1 MRIILSS
8 IFLAIFF
15 STSLPAQDYGK
26 IDSLSSLLRH
36 TDTIAQASLLN
47 QIGWEYRLSYPDST
61 LYYCRRVLRLQADKF
76 EETKAMNFIGIAY
89 MYKGNYAE
97 AFRYHREALDYTRQ
111 IGDSVQAA
119 HAYNNLGRLF
129 FTQGD
134 MIKAY
139 DYFIEALKIF
149 EQIGDVKG
157 IGYCYQSLMRLY
169 KLQNNNDK
177 ALEMLYKTLEI
188 RQQAGDT
195 HGQISTLKELSD
207 FFEEQNDFEKAHQY
221 LMEAST
227 IGDSINDNISI
238 AEIDLALAELHLHMK
253 DYEVA
258 LDFNRKALIAA
269 GVSNNKNMLSSIYLN
284 LAQNYFARR
293 AYDHAKIY
301 LNKVIEF
308 AENTGNLKNKQES
321 FYYLSKIYEDR
332 QDFGNALFYHQQYV
346 QAKDSLYNTDVALTI
361 ERLENRLA
369 IEKKEKEYELLKA
382 AEAKNQVL
390 IKQQKIKNITKTIV
404 LILVILLLL
413 VLFISYRR
421 IRLKNTL
428 LLAQKEQI
436 IQQNR
441 EIIKQNLK
449 IQEQNDDLLKRNEE
463 LAALNQEKNT
473 LMGIVAHDL
482 KAPFNRIS
490 GLSELL
496 LMGIQPP
503 AEQDKYTRL
512 IKEASEDGIQ
522 LIRDLLD
529 ANAFE
534 HFTTLHFSEVE
545 VQPFLQ
551 NMAQSYQSQA
561 ASKSIQIHLSVQDGL
576 CLYTEAL
583 YLTRILDNLIS
594 NAIKYSPSN
603 ANVFIQAI
611 AATDHQVKIS
621 VKDEG
626 PGFSEEDKKYL
637 YQKFKKLSARPTQ
650 GESSH
655 GLGLAIVKTLVTRL
669 EARIDLISQSRKG
682 SEFVITFPAYKKEM
696 V

>member
-8 IFLAIFF
+8 IFLALFF
-15 STSLPAQDYGK
+15 STSLLAQDYGK
-26 IDSLSSLLRH
+26 IDSLSSLLRQ
-36 TDTIAQASLLN
+36 TDTIVQANILN

-61 LYYCRRVLRLQADKF
+61 LYYCRRVLLLNSDKF

-97 AFRYHREALDYTRQ
+97 AFRYHREALDYTQQ

-149 EQIGDVKG
+149 EQIGDATG
-157 IGYCYQSLMRLY
+157 IGYCYQSLMKLY
-169 KLQNNNDK
+169 KLQNNKAK
-177 ALEMLYKTLEI
+177 ALEMLQKTLAI
-188 RQQAGDT
+188 RQQAGDA
-195 HGQISTLKELSD
+195 HGQISTLKELSL
-207 FFEEQNDFEKAHQY
+207 FFEEDNNFEKAHQY
-221 LMEAST
+221 LFEARA
-227 IGDSINDNISI
+227 IGDSINDKIST
-238 AEIDLALAELHLHMK
+238 AEIDLALAELHLHQK
-253 DYEVA
+253 DYKA
-258 LDFNRKALIAA
+258 AMDFNRKALIAA
-269 GVSNNKNMLSSIYLN
+269 GVSNNKSILSSIYLN
-284 LAQNYFARR
+284 LAQNYFARH
-293 AYDHAKIY
+293 AYDNARIY
-301 LNKVIEF
+301 LRKVIEF
-308 AENTGNLKNKQES
+308 SEKTGNLKNKQES
-321 FYYLSKIYEDR
+321 FYYLSKIYENKE
-332 QDFGNALFYHQQYV
+332 DFKRALFYHQQYLL
-346 QAKDSLYNTDVALTI
+346 AKDSLYNTDVALTI

-369 IEKKEKEYELLKA
+369 IEEKEKEYELLKA
-382 AEAKNQVL
+382 AEARNQAL
-390 IKQQKIKNITKTIV
+390 IKQERIKNVTKSIIIILV
-404 LILVILLLL
+404 LILLL
-413 VLFISYRR
+413 VLFTFYQR
-421 IRLKNTL
+421 IRLKNKL
-428 LLAQKEQI
+428 LLAQKDQI
-436 IQQNR
+436 INQNR

-449 IQEQNDDLLKRNEE
+449 IQEQNEDLLRHNEKLAE
-463 LAALNQEKNT
+463 LDKEKTT

-490 GLSELL
+490 GLYELL
-496 LMGIQPP
+496 LLGVQDP
-503 AEQDKYTRL
+503 AEQDKYTQL
-512 IKEASEDGIQ
+512 IKEASEDGIE

-534 HFTTLHFSEVE
+534 HFNKLNFSEVE
-545 VQPFLQ
+545 LNSFLQ
-551 NMAQSYQSQA
+551 DLAQNYQLQA
-561 ASKSIQIHLSVQDGL
+561 ASKSIQMHLSVQDGL
-576 CLYTEAL
+576 CLHTEAL

-594 NAIKYSPSN
+594 NAIKYSQPN
-603 ANVFIQAI
+603 ANVFIQAYT
-611 AATDHQVKIS
+611 AVDHQVKIA

-637 YQKFKKLSARPTQ
+637 YQKFRKLSARPTK

-669 EARIDLISQSRKG
+669 EANIELISEPKQG